1 MRVKER
7 VRRAF
12 TRNLFLKGFSLFL
25 ALLVWYHVSRKGQEY
40 LSVQVPV
47 VLSHLPKKLELLS
60 SVPQH
65 VTITLSGP
73 PGLARRISPR
83 SLTAL
88 VDGTLFSAGIRKVS
102 LSPDMIAIPGG
113 VQIKQISPDSVFV
126 HLESLLRKKVP
137 IYPQFVGSVRGRLP
151 VFHIS
156 FTPQFALV
164 EGDAQTLKDLK
175 RIRMTPI
182 DLSQIATPGHQIISI
197 PLAPPANA
205 RYRILSP
212 ESVQVRI
219 DLGRGPRH

>member
-47 VLSHLPKKLELLS
+47 VLSHLPASLELQS

-65 VTITLSGP
+65 VTVTLSGP
-73 PGLARRISPR
+73 PGLSERISPR
-83 SLTAL
+83 SLMAL
-88 VDGTLFSAGIRKVS
+88 VDGTGLSSGIQKVS
-102 LSPDMIAIPGG
+102 IAPGMIAIPAGIQ
-113 VQIKQISPDSVFV
+113 VKEISPDSVFV
-126 HLESLLRKKVP
+126 HLESLVRKKVP

-151 VFHIS
+151 VFHITYS
-156 FTPQFALV
+156 PRFALV
-164 EGDAQTLKDLK
+164 EGDAQTLKGLR

-182 DLSQIATPGHQIISI
+182 ELSQIAASMHQTISI
-197 PLAPPANA
+197 PLVAPPDA

-212 ESVQVRI
+212 AAVQVQI
-219 DLGRGPRH
+219 DLGRTPRP